1 VLASLDRIPGVQSAR
16 VHHDGV
22 YFLFALEPD
31 AEPADV
37 IDSARELLPD
47 AERPPEKV
55 EADLVRSYRRG
66 ETWLR
71 SSDTKELSREEA
83 HILAKRHTEQAAAA
97 IGLDEIKKVKL
108 ARVLDEETVAA
119 FERIHA
125 AGGGLRE
132 PSQREFAEGARRAV
146 ARCKEFLDEREIAR
160 LEEYLDAWLS
170 R

>member
-1 VLASLDRIPGVQSAR
+1 MLASLDRIPGVQSAR

-37 IDSARELLPD
+37 IDGAREFLPD

-55 EADLVRSYRRG
+55 EAELVRGYRRG
-66 ETWLR
+66 EAWLR

-125 AGGGLRE
+125 NGGGLGE
-132 PSQREFAEGARRAV
+132 KSSAAFEEGTRRAIE
-146 ARCKEFLDEREIAR
+146 RCKAFLDPREVER
-160 LEEYLDAWLS
+160 LESYLTGLLS